1 MPYDATSP
9 TPAPEQAIGKAV
21 IKIVGVGGGGV
32 NAVRRI
38 DVNDVPGIEIIAVNT
53 DAVSLDTVKNVKTI
67 PIGPQT
73 TRGLGAGG
81 KPEIGRRAAEETK
94 DAIRKELTG
103 ADLVFVVAGMGGG
116 TGTGAAP
123 LVAQL
128 ARECGALA
136 VSIVTTPFGFEGNR
150 RKTIAQMGL
159 DPLKMASDTVIV
171 VSNDRIM
178 GSIKKNTTIMNS
190 FAIADDVVKDAIM
203 AVSRIINVAGDINVD
218 FADIKTVV
226 SSGGMGVMAI
236 ERAEGTQRVVKAAKL
251 AIEHPLMDA
260 TAHGA
265 KGIIFC
271 VNGPPDLSMGEL
283 NEAGAFISSVADPQA
298 TIFFG
303 MHIDNSRPKDDD
315 HVEVVIIATHLPQ
328 AEEESQP
335 KMSVTDRVKLA
346 TARYYSDE
354 DLPSFLRLPGQQPP
368 SAPPAQSGQNKPKYQ
383 RIDDIFR

>member
-38 DVNDVPGIEIIAVNT
+38 DVKDVPGIEIIAINT
-53 DAVSLDTVKNVKTI
+53 DAVSLDTVKNMKTI
-67 PIGPQT
+67 HIGPQT

-94 DAIRKELTG
+94 EAIRKELTG

-123 LVAQL
+123 MVAQL

-136 VSIVTTPFGFEGNR
+136 VSIVTTPFGFEGTR

-226 SSGGMGVMAI
+226 SGGGMGVMSI
-236 ERAEGTQRVVKAAKL
+236 ERAEGTQRVMKAAKL
-251 AIEHPLMDA
+251 AIENPLMDA
-260 TAHGA
+260 SSHGA

-271 VNGPPDLSMGEL
+271 VNGPPDLSMAEL
-283 NEAGAFISSVADPQA
+283 NETGTFISSIADPQA
-298 TIFFG
+298 NIFFG
-303 MHIDNSRPKDDD
+303 MHIDESRPKDDD

-328 AEEESQP
+328 AEDESKP
-335 KMSVTDRVKLA
+335 RMTVTDRVKLA
-346 TARYYSDE
+346 TARYYSEE
-354 DLPSFLRLPGQQPP
+354 DLPSFLRLPGQQPSSAP
-368 SAPPAQSGQNKPKYQ
+368 SAQNGESKHKYQ